1 MAWPLGNRK
10 HACTSDHCMWTPFI
24 GLTICT
30 NELDCVCLVF
40 KEARGIKTKRSFAVM
55 HTADSESQRT
65 DRPVVVQFV
74 DVSTSH
80 SFTSTM
86 G

>member
-1 MAWPLGNRK
+1 M
-10 HACTSDHCMWTPFI
+10 
-24 GLTICT
+24 
-30 NELDCVCLVF
+30 CLVF

-55 HTADSESQRT
+55 HTADSASQRT